1 MEAQIILNALYQT
14 LIIFN
19 GARERDGVQ
28 CNESLTGLPDRLEA
42 AAAASSAAAG
52 LHGCRYEAIRDR
64 IRRDFQCGR
73 DHTNLK
79 QLGQLPLPS
88 FLPSALSLPGSNPPN

>member
-19 GARERDGVQ
+19 GAAGQRDGVQ
-28 CNESLTGLPDRLEA
+28 CNESLAGLPDWLEPRGRHRA
-42 AAAASSAAAG
+42 TAIAAG

-79 QLGQLPLPS
+79 QLGQLLPS
-88 FLPSALSLPGSNPPN
+88 FRALAPGL